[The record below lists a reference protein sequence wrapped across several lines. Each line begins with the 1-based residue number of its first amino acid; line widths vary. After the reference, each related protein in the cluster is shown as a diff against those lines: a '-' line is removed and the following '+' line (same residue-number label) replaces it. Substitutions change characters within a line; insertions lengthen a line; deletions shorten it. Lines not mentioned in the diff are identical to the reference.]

1 MTILCALDKYFFT
14 GYVTKFVYVTLFMCN
29 IWWCK
34 KYALT
39 NRCRGCWVN
48 TKQMLS
54 LPCKCLIYCHDR
66 CSRRMN
72 SCLWCFTKIGMLKF
86 IYSEKATKFCK
97 IFILLLTTAHTV
109 KSKVKIS
116 QNFVAFSEYMN
127 FNITTV
133 AEYHFRV
140 HAQHCYSTTV
150 VQRISQQNYQN
161 L

>member
-1 MTILCALDKYFFT
+1 MKKQIIWIFAFGFKWLADATKQILDCYFGGAALFITHTIYFISYKCGVYMTILCALDKYFFT
-14 GYVTKFVYVTLFMCN
+14 GSVTKFIYVTLFMCN

-72 SCLWCFTKIGMLKF
+72 SCLWCFTKIGEL
-86 IYSEKATKFCK
+86 IYKVH
-97 IFILLLTTAHTV
+97 ILWEGHIN
-109 KSKVKIS
+109 SKKK
-116 QNFVAFSEYMN
+116 Y
-127 FNITTV
+127 
-133 AEYHFRV
+133 
-140 HAQHCYSTTV
+140 
-150 VQRISQQNYQN
+150 
-161 L
+161 

>member
-14 GYVTKFVYVTLFMCN
+14 GSVTKFIYVTLFMCN

-72 SCLWCFTKIGMLKF
+72 SCLWCFTKIGMLIVKVHILWEGHINF
-86 IYSEKATKFCK
+86 KKNVMKNIGVSVYLFLKQKYVLTRFRIGFMIK
-97 IFILLLTTAHTV
+97 IGFEIV
-109 KSKVKIS
+109 GKIWIKSPCVSSKEIK
-116 QNFVAFSEYMN
+116 
-127 FNITTV
+127 
-133 AEYHFRV
+133 H
-140 HAQHCYSTTV
+140 
-150 VQRISQQNYQN
+150 
-161 L
+161 